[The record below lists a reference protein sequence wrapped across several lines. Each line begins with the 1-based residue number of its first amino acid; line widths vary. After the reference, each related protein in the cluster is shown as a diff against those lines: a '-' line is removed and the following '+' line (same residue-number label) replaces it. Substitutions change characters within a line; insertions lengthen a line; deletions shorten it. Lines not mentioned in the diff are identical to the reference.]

1 MKACKFFF
9 RKNFKF
15 LVMGI
20 GEKNFFCFQKL
31 TVNLNSRFVEP
42 KTPQNAKPCF
52 VLSNE
57 IVKLEVT
64 LMRENLNRSLY

>member
-1 MKACKFFF
+1 M
-9 RKNFKF
+9 R
-15 LVMGI
+15 I
-20 GEKNFFCFQKL
+20 GEKTFLFPNT
-31 TVNLNSRFVEP
+31 TVVLISRFVEP
-42 KTPQNAKPCF
+42 KTPRNAKPCF

>member
-1 MKACKFFF
+1 M
-9 RKNFKF
+9 R
-15 LVMGI
+15 I
-20 GEKNFFCFQKL
+20 GEKTFLLPNT
-31 TVNLNSRFVEP
+31 TVVLISRFVEP
-42 KTPQNAKPCF
+42 KTPRNAKPCF